1 MKISHA
7 LIKLFN
13 CLIMISSIAYGQ
25 SFGIGINL
33 ADVMSPYDPDN
44 IPTIM
49 FPITIGSFARI
60 EPELNLSRNSIKLE
74 IDNVDGETTEYEQ
87 HFGLGFLKFLS
98 YEEEENNF
106 YIGVRLKYTMVGT
119 NYEGAYDYDD
129 EENTIFGIAPT
140 IGGEG
145 FINEKF
151 SIGGEVIFAY
161 FTREDEDVDDGS
173 TVVYNFFG
181 GITRAFLRFYF

>member
-1 MKISHA
+1 MKTSHA

-33 ADVMSPYDPDN
+33 ADVMSPYDRDN
-44 IPTIM
+44 LPTIM

-60 EPELNLSRNSIKLE
+60 EPALNLYRSSIKLE

-106 YIGVRLKYTMVGT
+106 YIGVRLQYSMVGT
-119 NYEGAYDYDD
+119 NYAGAYDVAD
-129 EENTIFGIAPT
+129 EESTTFGIGIPC
-140 IGGEG
+140 GL
-145 FINEKF
+145 
-151 SIGGEVIFAY
+151 
-161 FTREDEDVDDGS
+161 FTAS
-173 TVVYNFFG
+173 LIWF
-181 GITRAFLRFYF
+181 

>member
-74 IDNVDGETTEYEQ
+74 TNNIDGETTEYEQ

-161 FTREDEDVDDGS
+161 FTREDEDEDEDS
-173 TVVYNFFG
+173 TVIYNFFG

>member
-1 MKISHA
+1 MKTSHA

-74 IDNVDGETTEYEQ
+74 TNNIDGETTEYEQ

-161 FTREDEDVDDGS
+161 FTREDEDEDEDS
-173 TVVYNFFG
+173 TVIYNFYG

>member
-1 MKISHA
+1 MKTSHA

-74 IDNVDGETTEYEQ
+74 TNTIDGETTEYEQ

-98 YEEEENNF
+98 
-106 YIGVRLKYTMVGT
+106 
-119 NYEGAYDYDD
+119 
-129 EENTIFGIAPT
+129 
-140 IGGEG
+140 
-145 FINEKF
+145 
-151 SIGGEVIFAY
+151 
-161 FTREDEDVDDGS
+161 
-173 TVVYNFFG
+173 
-181 GITRAFLRFYF
+181 